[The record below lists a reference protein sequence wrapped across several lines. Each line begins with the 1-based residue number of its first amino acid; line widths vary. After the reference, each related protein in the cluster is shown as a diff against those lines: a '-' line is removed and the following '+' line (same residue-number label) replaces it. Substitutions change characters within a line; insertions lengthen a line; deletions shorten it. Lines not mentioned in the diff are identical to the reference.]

1 MKRFAS
7 WKLPALAVLLGWVVI
22 QLAVAAS
29 LWSYSG
35 RTEDLVFQQN
45 RTTARLLVDQSLYI
59 EHWEKLETDA
69 RFIPMVQ
76 DVADNLR
83 RHEHQARFIRPFDA
97 GGERRPESAL
107 EERLLK
113 QFTRPPEELE
123 LGERPQPEFW
133 ERLVDGGKQYEYY
146 QPVYAE
152 GSCVVCHN
160 AFPVQLDSF
169 GSVIEVFPYDPLV
182 REVAQHHDGES
193 P

>member
-1 MKRFAS
+1 M
-7 WKLPALAVLLGWVVI
+7 AVV
-22 QLAVAAS
+22 AS
-29 LWSYSG
+29 LWSYGG
-35 RTEDLVFQQN
+35 RTEELVFQQN

-76 DVADNLR
+76 DVADNLH
-83 RHEHQARFIRPFDA
+83 RHEYESRFIRPFDT
-97 GGERRPESAL
+97 GGGRQPQTPL

-113 QFTRPPEELE
+113 QFLRLPKEPER
-123 LGERPQPEFW
+123 GERPRPEFW

-152 GSCVVCHN
+152 DACVVCHN

-169 GSVIEVFPYDPLV
+169 GSPIGGLGGLLGLMCFQSEGVFPCDPLV
-182 REVAQHHDGES
+182 REVAQHHVAKVRRTSER
-193 P
+193 